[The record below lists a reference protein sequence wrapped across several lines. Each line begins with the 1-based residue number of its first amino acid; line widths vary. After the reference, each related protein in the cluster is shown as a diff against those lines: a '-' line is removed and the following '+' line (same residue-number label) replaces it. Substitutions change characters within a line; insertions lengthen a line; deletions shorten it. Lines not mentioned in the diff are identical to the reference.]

1 MPGTN
6 GPRTR
11 SCMDV
16 LLELFFLLFPFFFPS
31 LKISHFVPLITPDP
45 PVLWR
50 TIQRHHGV
58 GRISDMLDVGL
69 SVYIIFSSPLFPFCS
84 LTRSLFYLF
93 TCLKNL
99 RHFDHLMHPVPEQ
112 HPALEL
118 EHDIDTGA
126 RARAKLPLYIYRA
139 VQY

>member
-16 LLELFFLLFPFFFPS
+16 LLEIFFLFFSS
-31 LKISHFVPLITPDP
+31 LSHFVPLITSDP

-50 TIQRHHGV
+50 TVQRHHGV
-58 GRISDMLDVGL
+58 GRLSDMLDVEL
-69 SVYIIFSSPLFPFCS
+69 SVY
-84 LTRSLFYLF
+84 YLF
-93 TCLKNL
+93 FTFPPFLSLDLSLSLNMPENL
-99 RHFDHLMHPVPEQ
+99 RHFDHFMHPVPEQ
-112 HPALEL
+112 HPDLEL

-126 RARAKLPLYIYRA
+126 RSRAKLPLYIYRA